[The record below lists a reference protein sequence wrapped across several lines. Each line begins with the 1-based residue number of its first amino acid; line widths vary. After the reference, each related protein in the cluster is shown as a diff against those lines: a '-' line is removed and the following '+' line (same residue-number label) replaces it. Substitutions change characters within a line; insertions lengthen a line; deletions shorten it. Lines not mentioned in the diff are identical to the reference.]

1 MREEF
6 EFEGVGDEDFVCND
20 YECIEEEEHVDG
32 GVGKSGVCAVGG
44 EVVGVGVVEDEVQ
57 GGDGEVGGKKGFQA
71 VLLDVS
77 G

>member
-1 MREEF
+1 M
-6 EFEGVGDEDFVCND
+6 
-20 YECIEEEEHVDG
+20 
-32 GVGKSGVCAVGG
+32 GKSGVRAVGG